1 MRKREAIWFYIIVS
15 PWIIGFLIFTVGPI
29 LCSIYLSL
37 TSWDLFNA
45 PKFIGFNNYVKLF
58 TKDPIFWKAM
68 GNTLYFALISIPL
81 SMAASIA
88 IAYLLNK
95 PLRGMTFFRTLFYV
109 PATVPIVASSLL
121 FKWMLAPDTGLIN
134 RFLALFGINGPS
146 WLLDPAWVKPAL
158 ILMSLWSVG
167 AGVVLLLAGM
177 RGIPN
182 EFYEAAAIDG
192 ASTSQQFFEIT
203 LPMLSPVIF
212 FNLVMGLIDALKTFS
227 QIYIMTNTGGSPGG
241 PNNAS
246 LMIVPYL
253 FDNAFRFYKMGYAS
267 AIAWVLFALIMV
279 FTVLVFRSSSV
290 WVYYESEVRR

>member
-1 MRKREAIWFYIIVS
+1 MRKKEAIWFYIIVS

-29 LCSIYLSL
+29 LASVYLSL
-37 TSWDLFNA
+37 TSWDLFNP
-45 PKFIGFNNYVKLF
+45 PKFIGFNNYVRLF
-58 TKDPIFWKAM
+58 TKDPIFWKAV
-68 GNTLYFALISIPL
+68 GNTLFFALISIPL
-81 SMAASIA
+81 SMVFSVG

-95 PLRGMTFFRTLFYV
+95 PLRGMTFFRTLFYI

-121 FKWMLAPDTGLIN
+121 FKWMLAPDAGLIN
-134 RFLALFGINGPS
+134 RFLALFGIDGPA
-146 WLLDPAWVKPAL
+146 WLLDPDWVKPAL

-192 ASTSQQFFEIT
+192 ASGSQQFFSIT

-227 QIYIMTNTGGSPGG
+227 QIYIMTSTGGSPGG

-267 AIAWVLFALIMV
+267 AIAWLLFALIMV
-279 FTVLVFRSSSV
+279 FTVLVFRSSSA